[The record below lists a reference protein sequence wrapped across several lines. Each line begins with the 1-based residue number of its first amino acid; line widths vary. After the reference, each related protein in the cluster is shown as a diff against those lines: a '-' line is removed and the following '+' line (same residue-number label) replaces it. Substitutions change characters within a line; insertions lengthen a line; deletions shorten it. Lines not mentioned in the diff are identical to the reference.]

1 MTIDQFTPLLPMDIK
16 EVNAQVKHLKAIL
29 DTAIIVDPTLECEN
43 GTLTTTRVRAS
54 TLTPPEGHS

>member
-1 MTIDQFTPLLPMDIK
+1 MDIK

-29 DTAIIVDPTLECEN
+29 DTATIVDPVLECEN
-43 GTLTTTRVRAS
+43 GTLTITRVRAS